1 MIAALVA
8 SCGCCNIVSPVISM
22 FIGFVGAVLALL
34 CEELL
39 IRLQIDDPVGA
50 VSVHGPPGV
59 WGALAVAFFA
69 EPNCQS
75 DLRGL
80 FYGAGEAGWELLAVQ
95 LFGVISMAAARWN
108 MSGPFF
114 WLWPFPEALRFCE
127 KAAAWKLSLRP
138 CQPLSPTSALFS
150 STAPLAFVAAAP
162 LGRRAS

>member
-1 MIAALVA
+1 MFGRGFAIFLLRAEDPGAEVIAALVA

-95 LFGVISMAAARWN
+95 LFGVISMAAARWD
-108 MSGPFF
+108 MSGPV
-114 WLWPFPEALRFCE
+114 LVVALSR
-127 KAAAWKLSLRP
+127 S
-138 CQPLSPTSALFS
+138 SPVL
-150 STAPLAFVAAAP
+150 
-162 LGRRAS
+162 